1 MCSHTFTMAKF
12 AVLETNLYKWLFES
26 IFLGHNLES
35 FSFFSGDS
43 HRFHEDSPVII
54 QSFDVL

>member
-1 MCSHTFTMAKF
+1 MAKF
-12 AVLETNLYKWLFES
+12 AVFETNLYKWLFES

-43 HRFHEDSPVII
+43 HRFQEDSPVII